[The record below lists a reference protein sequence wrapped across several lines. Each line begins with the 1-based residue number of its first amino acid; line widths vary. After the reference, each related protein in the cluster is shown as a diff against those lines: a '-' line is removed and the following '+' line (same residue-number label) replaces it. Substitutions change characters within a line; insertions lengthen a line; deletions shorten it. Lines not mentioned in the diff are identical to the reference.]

1 MPRSVSPAGLRVG
14 GATPQR
20 AAGGTGASA
29 SASASASAAA
39 GAGAGAGASGAAAA
53 APARQYEMLVHQT
66 KRMHNRREL
75 IIGELTKLSRQQRR
89 QLLLG
94 TPRPAAP
101 PP

>member
-20 AAGGTGASA
+20 AAGGTGA